1 MICPLYAL
9 QEKYKDKK
17 IYVWNV
23 NRTSMLM
30 YLKIFLMRID
40 ISGFV
45 AAEEEYVGETY
56 MNRPVVSIKSMLQE
70 ENSLVLVADEVP
82 EEKISAE
89 LADRRVYWA
98 DALGIN
104 EELRKNRVILY
115 GTGHGADEIEEI
127 LSQEGVET
135 ELYCVTKKEGV
146 TQYKGKRVIEAVE
159 LEKYGDYSVVISVKR
174 EQYQMEILET
184 LSAYQ
189 GQIFV
194 EHIFNQQAISQVDI
208 IQNIDFAI
216 KESKKI
222 YMYGKRTVISELIE
236 EALRVYGIG
245 VSGYVYDIEDEGQNI
260 GNIYELALESTEDK
274 LIIINEIFPQRF
286 VEARENIE
294 QAGFVLEKRCY
305 IGFQYYTA
313 SNEYLLSKLKMCFD
327 PLVGVSILYSDGRPG
342 WKIYGKE
349 EDDRIRIMVLGGSTS
364 SEIYYPENWVSK
376 LYYKLESRNIKT
388 VIYNGAHAGNDIV
401 EEVLR
406 FWRDAVVLRPQIV
419 ISMSGVN
426 NTLHKDSENQFNSR
440 TIISWV
446 QSLTHGREYC
456 SGLYSEESLYDFW
469 NRNVEIL
476 KLVAGFY
483 GAELF
488 AFLQPMNI
496 AMKHMTL
503 WEKSVY
509 EMEHHA
515 RGAEEFA
522 EAADDDNGYINLMSL
537 FEHQNEMYMD
547 MCHYTD
553 KAHEIIAD
561 RVCEAVMPVLQAKVY
576 HK

>member
-1 MICPLYAL
+1 M
-9 QEKYKDKK
+9 
-17 IYVWNV
+17 
-23 NRTSMLM
+23 
-30 YLKIFLMRID
+30 
-40 ISGFV
+40 
-45 AAEEEYVGETY
+45 
-56 MNRPVVSIKSMLQE
+56 
-70 ENSLVLVADEVP
+70 
-82 EEKISAE
+82 
-89 LADRRVYWA
+89 
-98 DALGIN
+98 
-104 EELRKNRVILY
+104 
-115 GTGHGADEIEEI
+115 
-127 LSQEGVET
+127 
-135 ELYCVTKKEGV
+135 
-146 TQYKGKRVIEAVE
+146 
-159 LEKYGDYSVVISVKR
+159 
-174 EQYQMEILET
+174 
-184 LSAYQ
+184 
-189 GQIFV
+189 
-194 EHIFNQQAISQVDI
+194 
-208 IQNIDFAI
+208 
-216 KESKKI
+216 
-222 YMYGKRTVISELIE
+222 
-236 EALRVYGIG
+236 
-245 VSGYVYDIEDEGQNI
+245 
-260 GNIYELALESTEDK
+260 
-274 LIIINEIFPQRF
+274 
-286 VEARENIE
+286 
-294 QAGFVLEKRCY
+294 
-305 IGFQYYTA
+305 
-313 SNEYLLSKLKMCFD
+313 
-327 PLVGVSILYSDGRPG
+327 
-342 WKIYGKE
+342 
-349 EDDRIRIMVLGGSTS
+349 
-364 SEIYYPENWVSK
+364 
-376 LYYKLESRNIKT
+376 
-388 VIYNGAHAGNDIV
+388 
-401 EEVLR
+401 
-406 FWRDAVVLRPQIV
+406 RPQIV